1 MNWGSPTEF
10 FAMGG
15 YALYVWGSFGVCAAA
30 LVLEPILLGRR
41 RRAILRSL
49 RRHAIADR
57 MDKESS

>member
-1 MNWGSPTEF
+1 MNWNSAGEF

-15 YALYVWGSFGVCAAA
+15 YALYVWGSFGVCALA

-49 RRHAIADR
+49 RSHALAER
-57 MDKESS
+57 MEQEMS

>member
-1 MNWGSPTEF
+1 
-10 FAMGG
+10 
-15 YALYVWGSFGVCAAA
+15 VCAAA

>member
-1 MNWGSPTEF
+1 MIWGSPTEF

-15 YALYVWGSFGVCAAA
+15 YALYVWGSFGVCAVAM
-30 LVLEPILLGRR
+30 LIEPILLGRR
-41 RRAILRSL
+41 RREILRSL